1 MGKPCLFFKVNR
13 VLDWEPVGFFSS
25 DVHSF
30 FTGASADQTL
40 AEDSFCASKS
50 EWCDQERSK
59 SRMNSFLQ
67 SVVPVDQNPVVR
79 CMQYSDST
87 DVRTKFI
94 LINNNNNNLKK
105 GASEIFSFR
114 WRNWMAGALY
124 RTILPKSP
132 RRSSVLG
139 SSLKI
144 SLVF

>member
-94 LINNNNNNLKK
+94 FIIIIIIFIKKVPLKYFPSD
-105 GASEIFSFR
+105 GAIGWQEPFTGQS
-114 WRNWMAGALY
+114 Y
-124 RTILPKSP
+124 QSP
-132 RRSSVLG
+132 
-139 SSLKI
+139 
-144 SLVF
+144 LVAVQS